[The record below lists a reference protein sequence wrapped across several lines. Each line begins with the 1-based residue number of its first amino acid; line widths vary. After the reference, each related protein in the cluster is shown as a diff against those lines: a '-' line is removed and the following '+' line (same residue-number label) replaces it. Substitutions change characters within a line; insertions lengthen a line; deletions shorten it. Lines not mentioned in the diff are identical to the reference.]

1 MKKFLLSIVALALLT
16 GIPLRAQDLTGNW
29 QGTLK
34 STKDLRMILVVAK
47 NDGHLQAR
55 LYSIDETPQPFRVSS
70 ISQEGPI
77 VKFAIELNGTSY
89 EGKVD
94 AANNTI
100 TGTWTQGIT
109 PQPLSFS
116 RPTKEA
122 AWEIPAPPPPRK
134 PMPADA
140 DPAFEVATIKPNH
153 SGIMGL
159 QALTFKG
166 RTFITDNSSL
176 ADLLMWAYSVQR
188 KQIIGAPDWIDNDRY
203 DISATPD
210 HEGSPSADQVRVMIR
225 KLLADRFQL
234 KFHHDQRELSAFVLT
249 VARDGSKLKPS
260 QPNGNLHGIGIQAAP
275 TGALMFANNAPIPAF
290 TSFLQSLVF
299 DRPVV
304 DQTGLTGK
312 YDITVT
318 FTPDDSLF
326 NGQPI
331 GVPKPA
337 EGVEPAPNLFT
348 AIQQQLGLKL
358 TAEKTQVDVLTIDH
372 VEKPSA
378 N

>member
-1 MKKFLLSIVALALLT
+1 VALSLLAG
-16 GIPLRAQDLTGNW
+16 GILRAQDLTGNW
-29 QGTLK
+29 QGILK
-34 STKDLRMILVVAK
+34 STKDLRMILVITKDDAR
-47 NDGHLQAR
+47 LQAR

-70 ISQEGPI
+70 ISQQGATL
-77 VKFAIELNGTSY
+77 KFAIDLNGTTY
-89 EGKVD
+89 EGKLD
-94 AANNTI
+94 PANTTI
-100 TGTWTQGIT
+100 TGTWTQGVT
-109 PQPLSFS
+109 PQPLNFS
-116 RPTKEA
+116 RPTKET

-188 KQIIGAPDWIDNDRY
+188 KQIIGTPDWIDNDRY

-249 VARDGSKLKPS
+249 VAKDGSKLKPS